1 MKWLIEHFGGVFYT
15 KYQDNGRHK
24 ARCEW
29 RPKGKK
35 NTKLLLLAI
44 LPYLVIKK
52 EQAKLLLEWVD
63 LGYDT
68 HDRRAEIIELMK
80 VLNQKGS
87 VETETPNGDEPMIQS
102 ELAGDS
108 ESDPAETLDS

>member
-1 MKWLIEHFGGVFYT
+1 
-15 KYQDNGRHK
+15 
-24 ARCEW
+24 
-29 RPKGKK
+29 
-35 NTKLLLLAI
+35 
-44 LPYLVIKK
+44 
-52 EQAKLLLEWVD
+52 
-63 LGYDT
+63 
-68 HDRRAEIIELMK
+68 MK